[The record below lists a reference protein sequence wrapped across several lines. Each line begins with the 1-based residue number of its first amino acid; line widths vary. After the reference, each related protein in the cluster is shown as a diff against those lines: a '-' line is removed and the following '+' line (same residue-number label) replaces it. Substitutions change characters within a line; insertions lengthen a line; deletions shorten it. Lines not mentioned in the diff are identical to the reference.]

1 MNIFD
6 FIPCFVKELAAK
18 RKIAKMYGTHGRF
31 LTTSIS
37 HDVEMGDKIYL
48 AHDVQVRGGG
58 KNWRWFLLL

>member
-48 AHDVQVRGGG
+48 AHDVQVRGG
-58 KNWRWFLLL
+58 